1 MTTDLVPAGRTE
13 QSSQKIQRGP
23 GVQSSPVQ
31 SVQIGNQSNLGE
43 TLPKIPA
50 QPEISS
56 ICRGTP
62 AENSRTVEPDFFV
75 YAVQWQT
82 NN

>member
-1 MTTDLVPAGRTE
+1 MTTDLVSAGRTE
-13 QSSQKIQRGP
+13 QSSLKTQREP
-23 GVQSSPVQ
+23 QVQSSPVQ
-31 SVQIGNQSNLGE
+31 SVQIRNQSNLGE

-62 AENSRTVEPDFFV
+62 AENSRTVEPDFSV